1 MSDPQEVEATVI
13 EPCDRLDVQH
23 VEVPDVVSNVESVKA
38 WVDGELTVLN
48 DCDNG
53 GPLVCVDNEEPSLTV
68 STEGCDYEIPID
80 YCPMCG
86 RKLDND

>member
-1 MSDPQEVEATVI
+1 MNKECPYCQRSKP
-13 EPCDRLDVQH
+13 
-23 VEVPDVVSNVESVKA
+23 
-38 WVDGELTVLN
+38 VLN

-68 STEGCDYEIPID
+68 STKDYDYEITIN

-86 RKLDND
+86 RKLSDTDA

>member
-53 GPLVCVDNEEPSLTV
+53 GP
-68 STEGCDYEIPID
+68 
-80 YCPMCG
+80 
-86 RKLDND
+86 